1 MSIIQSIELF
11 TAINLG
17 IVGLSHFLQPGMW
30 VEFFQFLS
38 TKKHVGNIFNAL
50 LTLGVGSIILSF
62 HFIWS
67 WPKILITVY
76 GLLLVIKGLIYMLI
90 PSIGIASIAKV
101 TIEKG
106 YKFRWVGLIM
116 FIFSLLILYGLI
128 IEGAF

>member
-76 GLLLVIKGLIYMLI
+76 LTNLVRFENLTISNKIINRTHEYLPFYIYPLLYLLMFTVI
-90 PSIGIASIAKV
+90 P
-101 TIEKG
+101 
-106 YKFRWVGLIM
+106 
-116 FIFSLLILYGLI
+116 
-128 IEGAF
+128 